1 MTQSKNT
8 STTSPL
14 LETPPS
20 SPARHKPAMT
30 AASVLNKMQN
40 DEGGFYAATPKL
52 AYRAE
57 YFSGGQKGN
66 ILIVK
71 GRNLNEDAE
80 FIIHG
85 VFEISRNN
93 FYFTPDANFNPTN
106 VFQGR
111 FADVK
116 LNCKLMAG
124 HSEAFKF
131 PSDDF
136 SAILNNIRAFK
147 KLVPKERDYETVNII
162 HDSLGHRSIKLTHSL
177 FKAKADDLEAD
188 ANDEG
193 DGNGK
198 GSTTTAE
205 SLSSEYNMAS
215 WPVSDRCKGHLHEL
229 VSSHNIQ
236 PLPTYD
242 ENHKLIPPSQYE
254 SKLKGALVEVHMAI
268 CHHRIKS
275 SRHDIFNAVL
285 QEIIVLA
292 PPAAMPTSPFKRRL
306 PQ

>member
-8 STTSPL
+8 SMTSPL
-14 LETPPS
+14 PETPPS
-20 SPARHKPAMT
+20 SPVRLKPAVT
-30 AASVLNKMQN
+30 AASVLDKMQN

-57 YFSGGQKGN
+57 YFAGGQKGN

-71 GRNLNEDAE
+71 GRNLDEDAE

-85 VFEISRNN
+85 VFEISCNN

-106 VFQGR
+106 
-111 FADVK
+111 
-116 LNCKLMAG
+116 
-124 HSEAFKF
+124 
-131 PSDDF
+131 PF
-136 SAILNNIRAFK
+136 STILNNIRAFE
-147 KLVPKERDYETVNII
+147 KLVPREQDYETVSII

-177 FKAKADDLEAD
+177 FKAKADDLEAN

-193 DGNGK
+193 DGDGE

-205 SLSSEYNMAS
+205 SLSSKYDMAS

-236 PLPTYD
+236 PLPAYD
-242 ENHKLIPPSQYE
+242 ENHKLILPSQYE

-275 SRHDIFNAVL
+275 SKRDISNAVL
-285 QEIIVLA
+285 QEIIDLA
-292 PPAAMPTSPFKRRL
+292 PPTAMPTSPFKHHRL
-306 PQ
+306 NEGPSTKQRNKGKTPIRG